1 MDIRQLRYF
10 VAIAEEKQITSAA
23 KVLNIAQPPLS
34 NQLKSLEE
42 ELGVNLFV
50 RKKKMM
56 IITPEGERLL
66 HHARIIISNYN
77 AAINEFK
84 NIKSGYKGTLR
95 IGTIGT
101 VSMGFL
107 PKSINDFIKSNDQ
120 VEFQIHESSSQL
132 ALTNL
137 EKDQI
142 DIAIIK
148 ENFDHRLYNYIY
160 INDDQSLLEK
170 TSNNFVAIGQAK
182 WFENLTTSNITFAN
196 LKGIPLIVHRIDEK
210 RIMEAFEDCGCSP
223 NIICS
228 NENFMSSISWALN
241 GLGVSIISQSSAKVF
256 LDLQS
261 HKQLKIFPI
270 QGQSS
275 PSRIALVWKK
285 NQELSQLAQ
294 RYVDMLKA
302 K

>member
-10 VAIAEEKQITSAA
+10 VTIAEEKQITSAA
-23 KVLNIAQPPLS
+23 KILNIAQPPLS

-56 IITPEGERLL
+56 LITPEGERLL

-77 AAINEFK
+77 SALNEFK
-84 NIKSGYKGTLR
+84 NIKNGYKGTLR

-107 PKSINDFIKSNDQ
+107 PKSINDFIKTTPN

-137 EKDQI
+137 EKDLI

-160 INDDQSLLEK
+160 IQDNQTILEK
-170 TSNNFVAIGQAK
+170 TSNNFVAIGQAR
-182 WFENLTTSNITFAN
+182 WFTHLTTSLLSFIN
-196 LKGIPLIVHRIDEK
+196 LKDIPLIIHRIDER
-210 RIMEAFEDCGCSP
+210 RIMEACEEAGFSP

-228 NENFMSSISWALN
+228 NENIMSSISWALN

-256 LDLQS
+256 LDLES
-261 HKQLKIFPI
+261 HKTLKMFPI
-270 QGQSS
+270 QGQSQ
-275 PSRIALVWKK
+275 PSKIALVWKK
-285 NQELSQLAQ
+285 NQELPQIAQ
-294 RYVDMLKA
+294 RYVDMLKS